1 MRFHF
6 LGGASEVGASCTLL
20 EVAGKKLLIDAG
32 IRMRTQRAGSA
43 LPELD
48 RLQELGAPDAI
59 LVTHAHT
66 DHIGALPIVY
76 LGYPQVPIYMTEPS
90 RALTQVLL
98 QDSLRIM
105 ESRWEQ
111 EEEIPLYP
119 PHAVEGMLGRVRT
132 VPVGQAIPVCDN
144 ITATYIPSGHILGAC
159 SITLETPEGTLLLAG
174 DYSVDRQ
181 QTVEGMSLPKVRPD
195 LVVTESTYG
204 NRLHS
209 NRRQE
214 EERLVQA
221 VAEVV
226 AGGGKALIP
235 AFALGRA
242 QEAILLLLEAQRRG
256 HIPRFPVYADGMVK
270 TVCQVYTRFPEFLAP
285 NLRRQVEATG
295 TPFFFPGGAEAVLRK
310 DRERIAKGQPCA
322 IIASSGMLTG
332 GPSRFYA
339 EQLVDDPRHAILMT
353 GYQDEESPGH
363 QLLQLAQ
370 DVASKGEGLLR
381 LDGVARRV
389 VCQVRRYGL
398 SAHADAPQMLSV
410 LARLKPRHV
419 ILVHGDDEA
428 RLALAQAL
436 PADLKA
442 YRPDN
447 RQTLEFAPFRASR
460 AGLKQTVF
468 AGLVAPAPELNLEQL
483 RQRVLSQ
490 HGTGRRYTVGELAEA
505 WYGQPSAAQ
514 TQGVAEALR
523 TTREFTPD
531 PHRPFLFTPRG
542 GVQATMAPTPAKPSG
557 QTRGLSESAQAERA
571 ATRKFENFPDFEKC
585 GTRPEQ
591 RTLVLHFDFPEKAY
605 REYQD
610 PVTALA
616 QETGWAVE
624 ISPKGSHQAVQRV
637 ARDVLPLTWDLA
649 KVSIFQQEPRVRV
662 RVRPGPEPLEAIRA
676 TACERFLDVTGK
688 HLDLELLEAP
698 AAPQQLFDE
707 RGRME
712 QNAAYQRIRT
722 VLAEQGVALLSFS
735 RKGDPPHLELGL
747 ITPEVASR
755 QSERLAELS
764 QELGWE
770 LRLRTGVQ
778 QQALATRARQ
788 LMPCAWWTRAEPSV
802 HLEDRSLRFLSRVT
816 PEPQQLAL
824 LSAQLEAETGFR
836 LVVLPPRR

>member
-6 LGGASEVGASCTLL
+6 LGGASEVGASCTVL
-20 EVAGKKLLIDAG
+20 EVAGKRLLIDAG
-32 IRMRTQRAGSA
+32 VRMRTQRAGSA

-48 RLQELGAPDAI
+48 RLQELGSPDAI

-76 LGYPQVPIYMTEPS
+76 LGYPQVPIYTTAPS
-90 RALTQVLL
+90 QALTKVLL

-119 PHAVEGMLGRVRT
+119 PHAVEGMLGRIQT
-132 VPVGQAIPVCDN
+132 VPLGQAVPVTDN

-159 SITLETPEGTLLLAG
+159 SITLETPEGTLLFAG
-174 DYSVDRQ
+174 DYSLDRQ
-181 QTVEGMSLPKVRPD
+181 QTVEGMTIPKVRPD

-214 EERLVQA
+214 EERLVKA

-226 AGGGKALIP
+226 AGGGKVLIP

-242 QEAILLLLEAQRRG
+242 QEALLLLLAAQRRG

-285 NLRRQVEATG
+285 ALRRQVETSG
-295 TPFFFPGGAEAVLRK
+295 TPFFYPGGAEAVTRK

-339 EQLVDDPRHAILMT
+339 EQLVDNPKNAIFMT

-363 QLLQLAQ
+363 HLLQLAH
-370 DVASKGEGLLR
+370 DVETKGEGLLR

-389 VCQVRRYGL
+389 VCRVGRYGL

-410 LARLKPRHV
+410 LTRLNPRHV
-419 ILVHGDDEA
+419 ILVHGDDQA
-428 RLALAQAL
+428 REGLAQTL
-436 PADLKA
+436 PSQMKA

-447 RQTLEFAPFRASR
+447 RQTLEFAPFRNVRSGMSR
-460 AGLKQTVF
+460 AVYGGLAVQ
-468 AGLVAPAPELNLEQL
+468 APALDLEQL
-483 RQRVLSQ
+483 RQRLLAK
-490 HGTGRRYTVGELAEA
+490 HGSGRRYTVRELAEA
-505 WYGQPSAAQ
+505 WYGHPSPEQAES
-514 TQGVAEALR
+514 VAEALR
-523 TTREFTPD
+523 TAREFAPD
-531 PHRPFLFTPRG
+531 PHRPFLFTARG
-542 GVQATMAPTPAKPSG
+542 GGTKTTAPKAPS
-557 QTRGLSESAQAERA
+557 QQRDLSDLAVAERA
-571 ATRKFENFPDFEKC
+571 AARLFEKFPDFEKC
-585 GTRPEQ
+585 GARPEQ

-605 REYQD
+605 RSYQE
-610 PVTALA
+610 TLEELA
-616 QETGWAVE
+616 RETGWAVE
-624 ISPKGSHQAVQRV
+624 VSPKGNHQAVQRA
-637 ARDVLPLTWDLA
+637 AREALPLTWDIA

-662 RVRPGPEPLEAIRA
+662 RLRPGPEPLEEVRA
-676 TACERFLDVTGK
+676 AAQERFLEETGK
-688 HLDLELLEAP
+688 HLDLELLEP
-698 AAPQQLFDE
+698 PPPPQTLFDE

-722 VLAEQGVALLSFS
+722 ALGEHGVALLSFS
-735 RKGDPPHLELGL
+735 RKGEPPYLELGL
-747 ITPEVASR
+747 ISPMVAAH
-755 QSERLAELS
+755 QADLIARLSA
-764 QELGWE
+764 ELGWE
-770 LRLRTGVQ
+770 LRLREGAN
-778 QQALATRARQ
+778 QQAIVTRARQ
-788 LMPCAWWTRAEPSV
+788 LLPPAWRPRAEPAFHAQERCV
-802 HLEDRSLRFLSRVT
+802 RFTALTPPDPEELERLS
-816 PEPQQLAL
+816 
-824 LSAQLEAETGFR
+824 SQLEAETGFR
-836 LVVLPPRR
+836 LALQTPARR